1 MCPYANLAH
10 VVIFVQQTEPKS
22 VQHNEKETFYEAIN
36 VILDNVNV
44 LHCLLRVGMYS
55 NELN

>member
-10 VVIFVQQTEPKS
+10 IVIFVQQTEPKS
-22 VQHNEKETFYEAIN
+22 VQHNEKETFCEAIN

-44 LHCLLRVGMYS
+44 PHCLLRVGM
-55 NELN
+55 